1 MEKTLGSTVE
11 AQLNEQADSFFTAL
25 TAKVEHIRGDLIASM
40 DDRKK
45 SQEDQRLL
53 LNSLEELEKPIPHL
67 LGDSEAILKDV
78 RGLLLGV
85 GKVK

>member
-1 MEKTLGSTVE
+1 
-11 AQLNEQADSFFTAL
+11 
-25 TAKVEHIRGDLIASM
+25 M

-53 LNSLEELEKPIPHL
+53 LDSLEELEKPIPHL

-85 GKVK
+85 GTVK